1 MNWLEF
7 VGWAGSAVLVWSLS
21 QARLLRLRVLNLIGS
36 VVLVG
41 YNAALSVWP
50 MVGLNAA
57 MTGVNAWH
65 LYKIWTTRHDDS
77 IYTVVQ
83 VGTDDTFLAHV
94 LRVHWADL
102 AKFNPSFRFD
112 DNPERTSFLTMRG
125 DEVVGVLF
133 LRPADDAEGVA
144 QIELDYVTKR
154 FRDLSPGEFVFRSS
168 GLLTSRGFHRV
179 LTPPG
184 MVAPYYGRLGFQR
197 HGDHYE
203 LELTDPPRPAGVD

>member
-1 MNWLEF
+1 MDWLDV
-7 VGWAGSAVLVWSLS
+7 VGWAGSVVLVWSLS
-21 QARLLRLRVLNLIGS
+21 QARLLRLRVLNLIGY

-50 MVGLNAA
+50 MVGLNVA

-65 LYKIWTTRHDDS
+65 LHRILTTRHDEAT
-77 IYTVVQ
+77 YTVVQ

-112 DNPERTSFLTMRG
+112 DAPDRAAFLIMRG

-133 LRPADDAEGVA
+133 LRPAGEGVA

-154 FRDLSPGEFVFRSS
+154 FRDVSPGEFVFRSS
-168 GLLTSRGFHRV
+168 GLLTGRGYHRV
-179 LTPPG
+179 RTPPG
-184 MVAPYYGRLGFQR
+184 MLAPYYGRLGFQR

-203 LELTDPPRPAGVD
+203 LELTDPPRDRDVD

>member
-1 MNWLEF
+1 MDWLDV
-7 VGWAGSAVLVWSLS
+7 VGWAGSVVLVWSLS

-41 YNAALSVWP
+41 YNAALGVWP

-57 MTGVNAWH
+57 MTGVNTWH
-65 LYKIWTTRHDDS
+65 LYRILTTRHDEAT
-77 IYTVVQ
+77 YTVVQ

-112 DNPERTSFLTMRG
+112 DAPDRAAFLIMRG
-125 DEVVGVLF
+125 DEVVGVLL
-133 LRPADDAEGVA
+133 LRPAGEGVA

-154 FRDLSPGEFVFRSS
+154 FRDVSPGEFVFRSS
-168 GLLTSRGFHRV
+168 GLLTSRGYHRV
-179 LTPPG
+179 RTPPG
-184 MVAPYYGRLGFQR
+184 MLAPYYGRLGFQR

-203 LELTDPPRPAGVD
+203 LELTDPPRDRDID

>member
-1 MNWLEF
+1 VDWLDYL
-7 VGWAGSAVLVWSLS
+7 GWAGSAVLVWSLS

-36 VVLVG
+36 VVLVV

-57 MTGVNAWH
+57 MTGINAYH
-65 LYKIWTTRHDDS
+65 LYKIWTTRHDETT
-77 IYTVVQ
+77 YTVVQ

-112 DNPERTSFLTMRG
+112 DVPDRTAFLTMRG

-133 LRPADDAEGVA
+133 LRPAGDGVA

-168 GLLTSRGFHRV
+168 GLLTSRGYHRV

-184 MVAPYYGRLGFQR
+184 MLAPYYGRLGFQR

-203 LELTDPPRPAGVD
+203 LELPDPPRPAEID

>member
-1 MNWLEF
+1 VDWLDYL
-7 VGWAGSAVLVWSLS
+7 GWAGSAVLVWSLS
-21 QARLLRLRVLNLIGS
+21 QARLLRLRVLNLTGS
-36 VVLVG
+36 VVLIV

-50 MVGLNAA
+50 MVGLNVA
-57 MTGVNAWH
+57 MTVINAYH
-65 LYKIWTTRHDDS
+65 LYKIWTTRHDETT
-77 IYTVVQ
+77 YTVVQ

-102 AKFNPSFRFD
+102 ARFNPSFRFD
-112 DNPERTSFLTMRG
+112 DVPDRTAFLTMRG

-133 LRPADDAEGVA
+133 LRPAGDGVA

-154 FRDLSPGEFVFRSS
+154 FRDVSPGEFVFRSS
-168 GLLTSRGFHRV
+168 GLLTSRGYHRV

-184 MVAPYYGRLGFQR
+184 MLAPYYGRLGFQR

-203 LELTDPPRPAGVD
+203 LELPDPPRPAEID

>member
-1 MNWLEF
+1 MDWLDV
-7 VGWAGSAVLVWSLS
+7 VGWAGSVLLVWSLS

-50 MVGLNAA
+50 MVGLNVA

-65 LYKIWTTRHDDS
+65 LYRILTTRHDEAT
-77 IYTVVQ
+77 YTVVQ

-112 DNPERTSFLTMRG
+112 DAPDRAAFLIMRG

-133 LRPADDAEGVA
+133 LRPAGDGVA

-154 FRDLSPGEFVFRSS
+154 FRDVSPGEFVFRSS
-168 GLLTSRGFHRV
+168 GLLTARGYRRV
-179 LTPPG
+179 RTPAG

-203 LELTDPPRPAGVD
+203 LELTDPPRVRDTG